1 MAMLL
6 ALALLILAHV
16 PAVASAVGYACFVLL
31 LLASLE
37 TRTLKLNSKAEGLK
51 PERKL
56 WSLNLHPKTKPS
68 NPKSYTARLQPGNA
82 GHGDHTNCTRQLP
95 YPHRGP
101 FLGFRAQGSQFV
113 NGFVVILPSG
123 YIVNPRK
130 LEHRFRMIHA
140 GIPFSLL

>member
-1 MAMLL
+1 MVMMMVSLIVMAMLL
-6 ALALLILAHV
+6 ALALLILAYV

-56 WSLNLHPKTKPS
+56 WSLNQNLHPKTKPS

-82 GHGDHTNCTRQLP
+82 GHGDHANCTRQLP

-101 FLGFRAQGSQFV
+101 FLGFRARGSQFA
-113 NGFVVILPSG
+113 NGFVVVWLYSEPQKVGTSI
-123 YIVNPRK
+123 
-130 LEHRFRMIHA
+130 
-140 GIPFSLL
+140 